1 MFKPPKINFL
11 FFYIIFFSSFLQLY
25 SKDPIKL
32 SDSAHLLKDIDVV
45 LLAYN
50 KSILDIIRVRK
61 HIIEILYG
69 MPVKGISN
77 LKGRYRFGER
87 SYTLG
92 ELVEIEK
99 SIDSDERVKFF
110 SPEMGDSEAHEM
122 LSKSF
127 LQAKDDLLC
136 ACMPFLEII
145 THDVRDIFPT
155 IIQEWA
161 RKRGRFNNLLLLSWG
176 DNFEENNLLLNQKL
190 TSCSVINELCLDLD
204 DFIQVLIHN
213 CPHNHDLL
221 LIED

>member
-1 MFKPPKINFL
+1 MFKPPKINIL
-11 FFYIIFFSSFLQLY
+11 FFCIISLSSFLQLY

-32 SDSAHLLKDIDVV
+32 SDSAHLLKDIDVA
-45 LLAYN
+45 LLAYDR
-50 KSILDIIRVRK
+50 SLVDIVRVRK

-77 LKGRYRFGER
+77 LRGKYRLGEK

-92 ELVEIEK
+92 DLVEIEK
-99 SIDSDERVKFF
+99 GIDSDKMMKFF
-110 SPEMGDSEAHEM
+110 SPEISSFEAHEI
-122 LSKSF
+122 LNKCF
-127 LQAKDDLLC
+127 LQVKDDLFC

-161 RKRGRFNNLLLLSWG
+161 RKRGRFNNSLLLSWG
-176 DNFEENNLLLNQKL
+176 DNFEENNLLLSQKL

-221 LIED
+221 LAED